1 MLDVPSPTP
10 GPIVGNGKL
19 LLLHAALWPEGPRLG
34 VNPVRYITGVLGYM
48 LKSSEGGVSPLGLL
62 SPLSLALHPPATPA
76 LIARV
81 EVLLRVI
88 GLSAAAGVSRAGPL
102 CDEGRRHGPR
112 RRGWRRGRCPG
123 RPSAAAAPAPGPRQQ
138 RGLGARQQQQPAEAV
153 AAGWPAGVF
162 MSGRGVS
169 QQHGGLPDQRR
180 HRLRSRGW
188 AHRAAALRQR

>member
-1 MLDVPSPTP
+1 MGNYSCCSSVARGAQTRGEPCEVHYWGSKVHVEEQRRGRVSAWLAVLSFS
-10 GPIVGNGKL
+10 GPYIL
-19 LLLHAALWPEGPRLG
+19 PAA
-34 VNPVRYITGVLGYM
+34 
-48 LKSSEGGVSPLGLL
+48 
-62 SPLSLALHPPATPA
+62 PA

-88 GLSAAAGVSRAGPL
+88 GLSAAAVAGPL

-138 RGLGARQQQQPAEAV
+138 RGLGARQQQQQQPVEAV